1 MKPFNSPESQRRPF
15 LQEDLPKNTNP
26 RTISGDSVEPDW
38 EQRVKITVGPQKAD
52 IVGDTDR
59 VIQAAVDYVARKGGG
74 TVHML
79 PGTYRLRN
87 SIFLQSKVR
96 LQGSGNDSVLVK
108 EPSVTTELSV
118 DGDHWHQEVTLAD
131 PKGFQ
136 VGDGVRLVARD
147 PHGKGTNIIQRTLIA
162 ASGHRFKLD
171 QRLGERFH
179 LQGDPQIATNFALL
193 QCTDVADVVI
203 ENLTVDG
210 NKARNEMIDKGAFDD
225 GSIRLDDCRHI
236 TVSGVTVR
244 QFYCDGIVWGISH
257 DVLVENCYL
266 HDGTRLALHSGSGSQ
281 RSIVRGNRV

>member
-1 MKPFNSPESQRRPF
+1 MKPINSPEYQRRQF

-38 EQRVKITVGPQKAD
+38 EQRVKITVGPMKAD

-74 TVHML
+74 TVHIL

-96 LQGSGNDSVLVK
+96 LQGSGSDSILVN

-118 DGDHWHQEVTLAD
+118 DGDHWHQEITLAN
-131 PKGFQ
+131 PNGFQ

-162 ASGHRFKLD
+162 SSGHRFKLD

-236 TVSGVTVR
+236 TVSGATVR
-244 QFYCDGIVWGISH
+244 QFY
-257 DVLVENCYL
+257 
-266 HDGTRLALHSGSGSQ
+266 
-281 RSIVRGNRV
+281 